1 VSKNAVRTIFAV
13 AAATALM
20 MSLISPAGAEH
31 KVDPHG
37 NSTQEN
43 NGNNGKKDDPP
54 KCPDHDTGHLFP
66 DGDDVASLVV
76 DGFLH
81 GMAANEVIIGFC
93 VKSGT
98 DGSPLYV
105 PVNPPDTS
113 VTITF
118 DGSKS
123 ISHFSLDFGTPQLV
137 STTSTLTPTTTPTT
151 VAEEEVAEGEV
162 LDAVETAPTAV
173 LAAGTPVFTG

>member
-123 ISHFSLDFGTPQLV
+123 ISHFSLDFGTKQVTNNPEEPVTEEQE
-137 STTSTLTPTTTPTT
+137 STTSTTQP
-151 VAEEEVAEGEV
+151 VEQEV